1 MKTTGKELIKR
12 VLEKWRFPV
21 VVEGESG
28 VLFRYQMSYVQVSH
42 SQNEN
47 ADAIIINLE
56 GIFTA
61 DNEAEVL
68 AALKTCNEL
77 TCNLLQVKLY
87 LNSENKLVIASEF
100 FYKNEEDL
108 EDLLNIGLQS
118 VILGKKRFLE
128 RYPEIEEEMK
138 LISEIENSTFA

>member
-87 LNSENKLVIASEF
+87 LNSENKLVIAS
-100 FYKNEEDL
+100 
-108 EDLLNIGLQS
+108 
-118 VILGKKRFLE
+118 
-128 RYPEIEEEMK
+128 
-138 LISEIENSTFA
+138 